1 MSQQSVHTHQ
11 TDTSPNDRVD
21 DLSTVQLIER
31 LTDQVG
37 TLVRTEVDAGLAEV
51 KNKGSR
57 LGVGIGISSA
67 GALLLF
73 FGTATLIATAVLGL
87 ATVLDPWLAA
97 LIVAVAVLV
106 VGGVLAA
113 LGASRAKNALP
124 PVPENTAASVE
135 KDIEAV
141 KKGMQ

>member
-1 MSQQSVHTHQ
+1 MSQHSVDTPAVHT
-11 TDTSPNDRVD
+11 PPKREVD

-51 KNKGSR
+51 KDKGSR
-57 LGVGIGISSA
+57 LGVGIGISGA

-73 FGTATLIATAVLGL
+73 FGIATLIATAVLGL

-97 LIVAVAVLV
+97 LIVAIAVLV
-106 VGGVLAA
+106 VGGALAA
-113 LGASRAKNALP
+113 LGASRAKKALP
-124 PVPENTAASVE
+124 PVPQDTAASVE
-135 KDIEAV
+135 KDIDAV
-141 KKGMQ
+141 KKRMR